1 MTRPTKPGKPEQELI
16 PGMLR
21 IPTSLLAP
29 GQTPRSGPMTP
40 SPARPAAALPEP
52 TAFGTTAP
60 ALPSPAPPSSP
71 LSPAPVP
78 GAPRSSHFQVGGAVQ
93 QGALYVAR
101 KADSELLDALR
112 HGEFCYILAP
122 RQIGKSSLRIRVG
135 QALAREQVRCVSI
148 DFSGIGSTSVTIDEW
163 YYSIADDIAQALGLP
178 NLDLFWT
185 THQHLTP
192 VHRWYR
198 FIRNE
203 LLDRVAGPIVVFI
216 DEVDSVLALSFAT
229 DDFFASIRSA
239 YNLRADDPEYGR
251 LTFCLLGV
259 AAPADLIQN
268 SVRTPF
274 NIGREIRLDDFS
286 RVELGTLRPGL
297 EGLGCDADALLDAV
311 YVWTA
316 GHPYMTQRLCDDL
329 ARHGPVTRGGESARV
344 DDAAFNL
351 FVRSG
356 RGGDANLAYAEKRLD
371 MNASRM
377 KVRQLLHMYRKL
389 LDNDRVPAEPNNQIQ
404 TELRLTGLAAE
415 CLGERGEIYLR
426 TRNLIFAEVYDHK
439 WLRTKEKE
447 QRLAE
452 LVDRWSSSGKLDDY
466 LLRGAALEDALAWS
480 HGRSDLTVI
489 DHEFLLAGVNYARRE
504 AAGRHKLDATARKEE
519 AAGRKAIE
527 EQRKADRERYRAD
540 IERER
545 RERAEEG
552 ALSQRRTISILT
564 GTVALLGVL
573 LALFAWQYIVAERS
587 KTLLADLDERNREDA
602 NLQQMGAEA
611 LLLSQQ
617 AGKERQALR
626 IAIGAASKSMQ
637 KGRVVPPRVMQGLA
651 AAVATPV
658 QRPVVLRHGEEIT
671 AADFSHDGTRVLT
684 ASRDH
689 SAHLWDA
696 VSGRSIRV
704 LGEHGGA
711 VLAASFSIDDGRI
724 FTVSADRQ
732 ARLWNAASGEVID
745 TYKGLV
751 SPQPQRFLAAMA
763 PDATRVALSQSDR
776 TVRLAELRNNRTIE
790 LLRGHTAAITT
801 AAFSPDG
808 LRLVTACSDGSA
820 KLWSA
825 ETGRPVADMR
835 RHAGALRSV
844 GFSPNGAR
852 IVTVGED
859 RTARLWDDKGMH
871 LAGLTAHTGTILGA
885 VFSGDSQTLATH
897 SDDRSAILWGAQGG
911 KQIAVL
917 AGHAGAV
924 QDLSFSADGRRI
936 VTASADNSAKV
947 WQSGGELVVDL
958 VGHTGPV
965 RMASFS
971 PDGSRVL
978 TASDDT
984 TARLWNST
992 SGNVVATLEG
1002 HTDKV
1007 RIGRFSPD
1015 GGRVITV
1022 GDDNTARLWDAS
1034 LSNAIP
1040 TLKGHAAPVRLAR
1053 FSPDGTRIVTVSD
1066 DKTARLW
1073 DSTTYGLVRVL
1084 EGHIG
1089 PAFAAVFAAEGSGHL
1104 MTLAEDDPTL
1114 RLWNSH
1120 TGDLLATV
1128 SHAGPVLAATFS
1140 RDGTRMITAGADDT
1154 LRQWTVATG
1163 KEITERQC
1171 QGLHGGVDM
1180 AALATGGAFA
1190 LIANRDSN
1198 RATLIA
1204 ENCKNVGDLVGHS
1217 GPITGAAFSP
1227 DNTVVATISTDNT
1240 TKLWSTRYGSDL
1252 DTLDTGSGAVHS
1264 VSFSRDGTRL
1274 VVATARDAWV
1284 YMLTEEGTRTEVL
1297 ATLQGHS
1304 AAVLHAS
1311 FSQNGARIVTASSDN
1326 TAKLWATAK
1335 PGYELIATLHGHS
1348 AAVSFAD
1355 FSPDGAMVV
1364 TAGRDSRAKVY
1375 PTTLEAFFK
1384 KACEAL
1390 RSQPEDFEEVA
1401 RVCGG

>member
-1 MTRPTKPGKPEQELI
+1 MSG
-16 PGMLR
+16 G
-21 IPTSLLAP
+21 
-29 GQTPRSGPMTP
+29 PRSG
-40 SPARPAAALPEP
+40 
-52 TAFGTTAP
+52 
-60 ALPSPAPPSSP
+60 
-71 LSPAPVP
+71 
-78 GAPRSSHFQVGGAVQ
+78 FQVGGAVQ
-93 QGALYVAR
+93 QGALYVER
-101 KADSELLDALR
+101 RADRELLEALR

-135 QALAREQVRCVSI
+135 QALAREGVRCVSI

-198 FIRNE
+198 FIRGE
-203 LLDRVAGPIVVFI
+203 LLDRVPGNVVVFI

-239 YNLRADDPEYGR
+239 YNLRADDPEYKR

-274 NIGREIRLDDFS
+274 NIGKEIRLDDFS
-286 RVELGTLRPGL
+286 RAELGTLRPGL
-297 EGLGCDADALLDAV
+297 EGLGCNADALLDAV

-329 ARHGPVTRGGESARV
+329 AQHGPVSSGKESARV
-344 DDAAFNL
+344 DDAAYNL

-371 MNASRM
+371 MNPSRIR
-377 KVRQLLHMYRKL
+377 VRQLLHLYRRV
-389 LDNDRVPAEPNNQIQ
+389 LDGEKVQAEPNSQFQ

-415 CLGERGEIYLR
+415 HLAEDGDIYLR

-439 WLRTKEKE
+439 WLKTKEKE

-452 LVDRWSSSGKLDDY
+452 LVERWTSSGKLDDY

-480 HGRSDLTVI
+480 RGRNDLTVS
-489 DHEFLLAGVNYARRE
+489 DHEFLLAGVDYARRE
-504 AAGRHKLDATARKEE
+504 AEGRHRVEEAARKEE
-519 AAGRKAIE
+519 AAGRKATE
-527 EQRKADRERYRAD
+527 ESRKADRERYRAD

-587 KTLLADLDERNREDA
+587 KTQLADLDARNREEA
-602 NLQQMGAEA
+602 ALQQQGAEA
-611 LLLSQQ
+611 LLLAQQ
-617 AGKERQALR
+617 AGKEREALR
-626 IAIGAASKSMQ
+626 MAIGAAASSLQ
-637 KGRVVPPRVMQGLA
+637 KGRQVPPRVMQGLA

-658 QRPVVLRHGEEIT
+658 QRPIVLRHNEAIVS
-671 AADFSHDGTRVLT
+671 ADFSHDGTRVLT

-689 SAHLWDA
+689 TAHLWDA
-696 VSGRSIRV
+696 VSGRLIRN
-704 LGEHGGA
+704 LNEHTGA
-711 VLAASFSIDDGRI
+711 LVNASFSLDDTRI
-724 FTVSADRQ
+724 FTVSFDRS
-732 ARLWNAASGEVID
+732 ARLWNAASGDLLE

-751 SPQPQRFLAAMA
+751 APLPQRFVAAMA
-763 PDATRVALSQSDR
+763 PDGTRAVLAMSDR
-776 TVRLAELRNNRTIE
+776 SLRLTDLRSGRVIDT
-790 LLRGHTAAITT
+790 LRGHTGTLTT

-808 LRLVTACSDGSA
+808 LRLVTAFSDGSA
-820 KLWSA
+820 QLWTADTGKLLA
-825 ETGRPVADMR
+825 VMR
-835 RHAGALRSV
+835 RHSGPLRSV
-844 GFSPNGAR
+844 AFAPNSER
-852 IVTVGED
+852 IVTIGED
-859 RTARLWDDKGMH
+859 RVARLWSDQGLH
-871 LAGLTAHTGTILGA
+871 LAGLTAHTAAISGA
-885 VFSGDSQTLATH
+885 VFSPDSGILATYSEDH
-897 SDDRSAILWGAQGG
+897 SAILWGAQSGR
-911 KQIAVL
+911 QL
-917 AGHAGAV
+917 AALTGHTGAIK
-924 QDLSFSADGRRI
+924 DLSFAADGRRL
-936 VTASADNSAKV
+936 VTASADHTARV
-947 WQSGGELVVDL
+947 WQSNGPLVVEL
-958 VGHTGPV
+958 TGHTDHV
-965 RMASFS
+965 RMARFS

-978 TASDDT
+978 TVSDDT

-1002 HTDKV
+1002 HTGRV
-1007 RIGRFSPD
+1007 EAGRFSPD
-1015 GGRVITV
+1015 GTRVLTV
-1022 GDDNTARLWDAS
+1022 GEDNTARLWDAS

-1053 FSPDGTRIVTVSD
+1053 FSPEGSRIVTVSD

-1073 DSTTYGLVRVL
+1073 DATNYRLVRVL
-1084 EGHIG
+1084 EGHTG
-1089 PAFAAVFAAEGSGHL
+1089 PVFAAVFAGDGSGRML
-1104 MTLAEDDPTL
+1104 TLAQDDPTL
-1114 RLWNSH
+1114 RLWDSQSG
-1120 TGDLLATV
+1120 TQLATV
-1128 SHAGPVLAATFS
+1128 SHAGAVLAATFS
-1140 RDGTRMITAGADDT
+1140 RDSARLITAGADDT
-1154 LRQWTVATG
+1154 LRQWKVSDGSALPG
-1163 KEITERQC
+1163 QQC
-1171 QGLHGGVDM
+1171 QGMRGGVDM
-1180 AALATGGAFA
+1180 AALSPGGAFA
-1190 LIANRDSN
+1190 LTANRETN
-1198 RATLIA
+1198 RAVLTATPCQVI
-1204 ENCKNVGDLVGHS
+1204 GDLIGHS
-1217 GPITGAAFSP
+1217 GPITGATFSP
-1227 DNTVVATISTDNT
+1227 DGSIVATISTDNT

-1264 VSFSRDGTRL
+1264 VAFSADGSRL

-1284 YMLTEEGTRTEVL
+1284 HAITDEGNHTHVL

-1311 FSQNGARIVTASSDN
+1311 FAGSSPRIVTASSDN
-1326 TAKLWATAK
+1326 TAKLWDVGN

-1355 FSPDGAMVV
+1355 FSPDGSLVV
-1364 TAGRDSRAKVY
+1364 TAGADSRAKVY
-1375 PTTLEAFFK
+1375 PTTLAAFFQ

-1390 RSQPEDFEEVA
+1390 RSHPEDFDEVA
-1401 RVCGG
+1401 RECEG

>member
-1 MTRPTKPGKPEQELI
+1 MT
-16 PGMLR
+16 
-21 IPTSLLAP
+21 A
-29 GQTPRSGPMTP
+29 RSG
-40 SPARPAAALPEP
+40 
-52 TAFGTTAP
+52 
-60 ALPSPAPPSSP
+60 
-71 LSPAPVP
+71 
-78 GAPRSSHFQVGGAVQ
+78 FQVGGAVQ

-101 KADSELLDALR
+101 RADRELFEALR

-135 QALAREQVRCVSI
+135 QALAREGVRCVSI

-203 LLDRVAGPIVVFI
+203 LLDRVTGPVVVFI

-239 YNLRADDPEYGR
+239 YNLRADDPDYGR

-286 RVELGTLRPGL
+286 RAELATLRPGL
-297 EGLGCDADALLDAV
+297 EGLGCDPDALLDAV

-329 ARHGPVTRGGESARV
+329 ERHGRVEPGKEAARV

-351 FVRSG
+351 FIRSG

-377 KVRQLLHMYRKL
+377 RVRQMLHLYRKL
-389 LDNDRVPAEPNNQIQ
+389 LDGERVPAEPNSQIQ

-415 CLGERGEIYLR
+415 FLDGGEIYLR

-439 WLRTKEKE
+439 WLKTKEKE

-452 LVDRWSSSGKLDDY
+452 LVDRWASSGKLDDY
-466 LLRGAALEDALAWS
+466 LLRGAALEDALVWS
-480 HGRSDLTVI
+480 QGRGDLTVS

-504 AAGRHKLDATARKEE
+504 AESRHRVEETARKEE

-573 LALFAWQYIVAERS
+573 LALAAWQYIVAERS
-587 KTLLADLDERNREDA
+587 KTMLADLNTRNNEVTEIERD
-602 NLQQMGAEA
+602 GAEA
-611 LLLSQQ
+611 LLLAQQ
-617 AGKERQALR
+617 AGKEREALR
-626 IAIGAASKSMQ
+626 MAIRAASRSMQ
-637 KGRVVPPRVMQGLA
+637 KGRQVPPRVLQGLA

-658 QRPVVLRHGEEIT
+658 QRPGVLRHAEAIVD
-671 AADFSHDGTRVLT
+671 ADFSHDGTRVLT
-684 ASRDH
+684 ASRDS

-704 LGEHGGA
+704 FDEHGGP
-711 VLAASFSIDDGRI
+711 VFEASFSKDDYRI
-724 FTVSADRQ
+724 HTVSGDRNL
-732 ARLWNAASGEVID
+732 RLWNVSSGDLIEAYKLPPAARPIASV
-745 TYKGLV
+745 
-751 SPQPQRFLAAMA
+751 A
-763 PDATRVALSQSDR
+763 PDLLRAALTQTDR
-776 TVRLAELRNNRTIE
+776 TLRLVELDGSKRSE
-790 LLRGHTAAITT
+790 LLRGHTSPIT
-801 AAFSPDG
+801 AATFSPDG

-820 KLWSA
+820 RLWDASTA
-825 ETGRPVADMR
+825 RMIAVMR
-835 RHAGALRSV
+835 RHAGPLKGIVFAPDSQ
-844 GFSPNGAR
+844 R
-852 IVTVGED
+852 ILTIGED
-859 RTARLWDDKGMH
+859 RTARLWSDQGVH
-871 LAGLTAHTGTILGA
+871 IAGLTAHTGAILGA
-885 VFSGDSQTLATH
+885 SFSVDNATVATH
-897 SDDRSAILWGAQGG
+897 SEDRTAILWGAQSG
-911 KQIAVL
+911 KEIAVL
-917 AGHAGAV
+917 GGHTDAV
-924 QDLSFSADGRRI
+924 LDLSFSADSRRL
-936 VTASADNSAKV
+936 VTASADTTARV
-947 WQSGGELVVDL
+947 WHSRGDLVVEL
-958 VGHTGPV
+958 IGHTDHV
-965 RMASFS
+965 RMARFS
-971 PDGSRVL
+971 PDGARVL
-978 TASDDT
+978 TASDDS
-984 TARLWNST
+984 TARLWNSS

-1002 HTDKV
+1002 HTAKV
-1007 RIGRFSPD
+1007 RIGRFSSD
-1015 GGRVITV
+1015 GARVLTV

-1040 TLKGHAAPVRLAR
+1040 TLKGHSAPIRLAR
-1053 FSPDGTRIVTVSD
+1053 FSPDGTRIVTVSE

-1073 DSTTYGLVRVL
+1073 DASSPNYNLVSTLYG
-1084 EGHIG
+1084 HTG
-1089 PAFAAVFAAEGSGHL
+1089 PVAAVVFSGEGAGR
-1104 MTLAEDDPTL
+1104 MITLAEDDPTL
-1114 RLWNSH
+1114 RLWDSQTGALLHTASH
-1120 TGDLLATV
+1120 V
-1128 SHAGPVLAATFS
+1128 GPVLAATFS
-1140 RDGTRMITAGADDT
+1140 RDGARMISAGADDT
-1154 LRQWTVATG
+1154 IRVWEVATG
-1163 KEITERQC
+1163 LELADKGC
-1171 QGLHGGVDM
+1171 QGMHGRIDV
-1180 AALATGGAFA
+1180 AALAPGGGFA
-1190 LIANRDSN
+1190 LIATRSSN
-1198 RATLIA
+1198 RAILVPAGCGGDIDLI
-1204 ENCKNVGDLVGHS
+1204 GHS
-1217 GPITGAAFSP
+1217 GPVTSATFSP
-1227 DNTVVATISTDNT
+1227 DGSVVATISTDNT
-1240 TKLWSTRYGSDL
+1240 TKLWLTRYGTDI
-1252 DTLDTGSGAVHS
+1252 DTLDTGSGSVHS
-1264 VSFSRDGTRL
+1264 VNFSRDGARL

-1284 YMLTEEGTRTEVL
+1284 YNLEEGHKPEVF

-1311 FSQNGARIVTASSDN
+1311 FSSNGNRIVTASSDN
-1326 TAKLWATAK
+1326 TAKLWALAS
-1335 PGYELIATLHGHS
+1335 PGFELIATLHGHS
-1348 AAVSFAD
+1348 AAVNHAD
-1355 FSPDGAMVV
+1355 FSPDGSLVV

-1390 RSQPEDFEEVA
+1390 HSHPEDYEEVA
-1401 RVCGG
+1401 IVCGGA

>member
-1 MTRPTKPGKPEQELI
+1 M
-16 PGMLR
+16 
-21 IPTSLLAP
+21 S
-29 GQTPRSGPMTP
+29 
-40 SPARPAAALPEP
+40 
-52 TAFGTTAP
+52 TAP
-60 ALPSPAPPSSP
+60 ASAPP
-71 LSPAPVP
+71 
-78 GAPRSSHFQVGGAVQ
+78 RSHFQVGGAVQ

-101 KADSELLDALR
+101 RADRELLEALR

-203 LLDRVAGPIVVFI
+203 LLDRVPGPIVVFI

-239 YNLRADDPEYGR
+239 YNLRADDPEYCR

-311 YVWTA
+311 YVWTS

-329 ARHGPVTRGGESARV
+329 ARHGPVTPGKEAAQV

-377 KVRQLLHMYRKL
+377 KVRQLLHLYRKL

-415 CLGERGEIYLR
+415 CLDDNGEIYLR

-439 WLRTKEKE
+439 WLKLKEKE

-452 LVDRWSSSGKLDDY
+452 LVDRWSTSGKLDDY

-504 AAGRHKLDATARKEE
+504 AESRHKLEETARKEE

-587 KTLLADLDERNREDA
+587 KTLLADHDERNREDA
-602 NLQQMGAEA
+602 NLQQLGAEA

-689 SAHLWDA
+689 TAHLWDA

-711 VLAASFSIDDGRI
+711 VLQASFSIDDGRI
-724 FTVSADRQ
+724 FTVSGDRH
-732 ARLWNAASGEVID
+732 ARLWNAASGEVLD

-751 SPQPQRFLAAMA
+751 APLPQRFLAAMA

-776 TVRLAELRNNRTIE
+776 TLRLAELRNNRTIE
-790 LLRGHTAAITT
+790 VLRGHTGAVTT

-820 KLWSA
+820 RLWSA
-825 ETGRPVADMR
+825 ETGRAIAEMR

-844 GFSPNGAR
+844 SFSPNGAR

-871 LAGLTAHTGTILGA
+871 VAGLTSHTGAILGA
-885 VFSGDSQTLATH
+885 VFSGDSGTLATH
-897 SDDRSAILWGAQGG
+897 SDDRSAILWGALSG
-911 KQIAVL
+911 KEIATL
-917 AGHAGAV
+917 AGHMGAV
-924 QDLSFSADGRRI
+924 LDLSFSADGRRI
-936 VTASADNSAKV
+936 VTASGDNSAKV
-947 WQSGGELVVDL
+947 WQTSGEPVVDL
-958 VGHTGPV
+958 VGHTGHV
-965 RMASFS
+965 RMARFS

-984 TARLWNST
+984 TARLWNSS

-1007 RIGRFSPD
+1007 R
-1015 GGRVITV
+1015 V
-1022 GDDNTARLWDAS
+1022 G
-1034 LSNAIP
+1034 
-1040 TLKGHAAPVRLAR
+1040 R

-1084 EGHIG
+1084 EGHVG
-1089 PAFAAVFAAEGSGHL
+1089 PVFTAVFAAEGSGHVI
-1104 MTLAEDDPTL
+1104 TLAEDDPTL
-1114 RLWNSH
+1114 RLWDSH
-1120 TGDLLATV
+1120 SGDLVATA
-1128 SHAGPVLAATFS
+1128 SHAGSVLAATFS
-1140 RDGTRMITAGADDT
+1140 RDGERMITAGADDT

-1163 KEITERQC
+1163 KEISDRQC

-1204 ENCKNVGDLVGHS
+1204 DGCKPIGDLIGHS

-1227 DNTVVATISTDNT
+1227 DSTIVATISSDNT
-1240 TKLWSTRYGSDL
+1240 TKLWSTRYGNDL

-1264 VSFSRDGTRL
+1264 VSFSRDGTKL

-1284 YMLTEEGTRTEVL
+1284 YVLTEEGTRTEVL

>member
-1 MTRPTKPGKPEQELI
+1 MTT
-16 PGMLR
+16 
-21 IPTSLLAP
+21 
-29 GQTPRSGPMTP
+29 RSG
-40 SPARPAAALPEP
+40 
-52 TAFGTTAP
+52 
-60 ALPSPAPPSSP
+60 
-71 LSPAPVP
+71 
-78 GAPRSSHFQVGGAVQ
+78 FQVGGAVQ

-101 KADSELLDALR
+101 RADRELLEALR
-112 HGEFCYILAP
+112 YGEFCYILAP

-135 QALAREQVRCVSI
+135 QALAREGVRCVSI

-203 LLDRVAGPIVVFI
+203 LLDRVAGPVVVFI

-274 NIGREIRLDDFS
+274 NIGKEIRLDDFS
-286 RVELGTLRPGL
+286 RAELATLRPGL
-297 EGLGCDADALLDAV
+297 EGLGCDPDALLDAI
-311 YVWTA
+311 YVWTS
-316 GHPYMTQRLCDDL
+316 GHPYMTQRLCDEL
-329 ARHGPVTRGGESARV
+329 ERHGPVAAGSEVARV

-371 MNASRM
+371 MNASRIR
-377 KVRQLLHMYRKL
+377 VRQMLHLYRKL
-389 LDNDRVPAEPNNQIQ
+389 LDGEKVPAEPNSQVQ

-415 CLGERGEIYLR
+415 SMTHGEIHLR

-439 WLRTKEKE
+439 WLKTKEKE

-452 LVDRWSSSGKLDDY
+452 LVERWASSGKLDDY

-480 HGRSDLTVI
+480 QGRGDLTVS

-504 AAGRHKLDATARKEE
+504 AEGRHRIEETARKEE

-564 GTVALLGVL
+564 GTVALLGLL
-573 LALFAWQYIVAERS
+573 LALAAWQYIVAERS
-587 KTLLADLDERNREDA
+587 KSLLADSNARNNEVADIERV
-602 NLQQMGAEA
+602 GAEA
-611 LLLSQQ
+611 LLLAQQ
-617 AGKERQALR
+617 PGKEREALR
-626 IAIGAASKSMQ
+626 MAIKAASRSMQ
-637 KGRVVPPRVMQGLA
+637 KGRQVPPRVLQGLA

-658 QRPVVLRHGEEIT
+658 QRPGVLRHAEAIVD
-671 AADFSHDGTRVLT
+671 ADFSHDGTRVLT
-684 ASRDH
+684 ASRDA

-704 LGEHGGA
+704 FDEHSGP
-711 VLAASFSIDDGRI
+711 VLKARFSDDDARI
-724 FTVSADRQ
+724 FTLSADRNL
-732 ARLWNAASGEVID
+732 RLWNLSSGDLID
-745 TYKGLV
+745 THKFFAGG
-751 SPQPQRFLAAMA
+751 RFIAEVA
-763 PDATRVALSQSDR
+763 PDMRRAALSQSDR
-776 TVRLAELRNNRTIE
+776 NLRLLELDGSKRSE
-790 LLRGHTAAITT
+790 LLRGHTSPLTA

-808 LRLVTACSDGSA
+808 LRLITACSDGSA
-820 KLWSA
+820 RLWSA
-825 ETGRPVADMR
+825 TDGRMVTVMR
-835 RHAGALRSV
+835 RHAGPVV
-844 GFSPNGAR
+844 GIVFAPDGKR
-852 IVTVGED
+852 IVTIGED
-859 RTARLWDDKGMH
+859 RTARLWSEQGVH
-871 LAGLTAHTGTILGA
+871 IAGLTAHTGAILGA
-885 VFSGDSQTLATH
+885 VFSGDNATVATH
-897 SDDRSAILWGAQGG
+897 SEDRSAILWGAQSG
-911 KQIAVL
+911 KEIAVL
-917 AGHAGAV
+917 SGHTDAV
-924 QDLSFSADGRRI
+924 LDLSFSADSRRL
-936 VTASADNSAKV
+936 VTASADTTARV
-947 WQSGGELVVDL
+947 WHSGGDLVVEL
-958 VGHTGPV
+958 IGHTDHV
-965 RMASFS
+965 RMARFS
-971 PDGSRVL
+971 PDGARVL

-1002 HTDKV
+1002 HTAKV

-1015 GGRVITV
+1015 GARVLTV

-1040 TLKGHAAPVRLAR
+1040 TLKGHSAPIRMAR
-1053 FSPDGTRIVTVSD
+1053 FSPEGSRIVTASD

-1073 DSTTYGLVRVL
+1073 DASSVDYTHVATLTGHTGPVSSVVFSG
-1084 EGHIG
+1084 EGAGRMI
-1089 PAFAAVFAAEGSGHL
+1089 
-1104 MTLAEDDPTL
+1104 TLAEDDPTL
-1114 RLWNSH
+1114 RLWDSQ
-1120 TGDLLATV
+1120 TGALLHAPR
-1128 SHAGPVLAATFS
+1128 HAGPVLAATFS
-1140 RDGTRMITAGADDT
+1140 RDGARMVSAGADDT
-1154 LRQWTVATG
+1154 LRVWEVASG
-1163 KEITERQC
+1163 VELKDRAC
-1171 QGLHGGVDM
+1171 QGMHGRVDF
-1180 AALATGGAFA
+1180 AALAPGGTFA
-1190 LIANRDSN
+1190 LIASRTNN
-1198 RATLIA
+1198 RAVLVPAGCGEDI
-1204 ENCKNVGDLVGHS
+1204 ELVGHS
-1217 GPITGAAFSP
+1217 GPVTGATFSP
-1227 DNTVVATISTDNT
+1227 DGDLVATISTDNT
-1240 TKLWSTRYGSDL
+1240 TKLWSTRYGNDI
-1252 DTLDTGSGAVHS
+1252 DTLDTGSGSVHS
-1264 VSFSRDGTRL
+1264 VNFSRDGARL
-1274 VVATARDAWV
+1274 VIATARDAWV
-1284 YMLTEEGTRTEVL
+1284 YSLNLDEGNKPVVF

-1311 FSQNGARIVTASSDN
+1311 FSSNGARIVTASSDN
-1326 TAKLWATAK
+1326 TAKLWALAS

-1355 FSPDGAMVV
+1355 FSPDGALVV

-1390 RSQPEDFEEVA
+1390 RSHSEDFDEVA
-1401 RVCGG
+1401 IVCGGGP